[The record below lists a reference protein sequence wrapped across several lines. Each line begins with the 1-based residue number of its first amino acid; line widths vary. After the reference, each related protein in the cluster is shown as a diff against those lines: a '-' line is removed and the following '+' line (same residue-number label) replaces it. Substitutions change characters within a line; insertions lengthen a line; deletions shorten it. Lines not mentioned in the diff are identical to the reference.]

1 MSKLAL
7 LGGTPVRT
15 KPFTAW
21 PIMDTA
27 DELALLGSNVRQK
40 NGVECGRFAER
51 FAQMCGTR
59 YCIPVANGT
68 VSLELIMR
76 GLGIGY
82 GDEVI
87 LPPYTFIATMS
98 AVIYAG
104 ATPVFADIEPDTYNI
119 SAECVEKKITS
130 KTKAIL
136 AVALGG
142 RPCDFEKLEALA
154 KKYNLY
160 LIVDAAQAIGA
171 KFNHQSIGKFG
182 IAASFS
188 CQNSKNLTCGEG
200 GIITT
205 DNLELY
211 ENICG
216 IIGTGPS
223 KGFYHLDHGL
233 TEMQAALLNSQ
244 LDKLPDQI
252 SLRSENMAYL
262 DGRIA
267 GNPFL
272 RSPSKDSRIQVDAH
286 HVHIMRLNYE
296 LLAEYGL
303 NRANFLS
310 AVQAEGFPLD
320 AGYKPLYSYPCT
332 AAPQTAAIIGREIDL
347 TPLPVC
353 EVASYLEGTWIYQ
366 GMLLGNRRDIDDIA
380 DAILKVCENIE
391 DLRR

>member
-1 MSKLAL
+1 
-7 LGGTPVRT
+7 
-15 KPFTAW
+15 
-21 PIMDTA
+21 
-27 DELALLGSNVRQK
+27 
-40 NGVECGRFAER
+40 
-51 FAQMCGTR
+51 
-59 YCIPVANGT
+59 
-68 VSLELIMR
+68 
-76 GLGIGY
+76 
-82 GDEVI
+82 
-87 LPPYTFIATMS
+87 
-98 AVIYAG
+98 
-104 ATPVFADIEPDTYNI
+104 
-119 SAECVEKKITS
+119 
-130 KTKAIL
+130 
-136 AVALGG
+136 LGG